1 MSEWISNRPMSR
13 VLADP
18 QSAQLIEEL
27 RRYYGLGQVQPA
39 EKAEIEVGI
48 ERITA
53 MLKEGRLKVFKS
65 CKALVEEFG
74 LYHYPAPNPDKLVQ
88 DKPVDR
94 DNHAMDALRYAFS
107 KPVTNGFYQKQ
118 EEVKQKRVR
127 YTPMVTRT
135 QWSKSLNPTT
145 GY

>member
-1 MSEWISNRPMSR
+1 M
-13 VLADP
+13 
-18 QSAQLIEEL
+18 
-27 RRYYGLGQVQPA
+27 
-39 EKAEIEVGI
+39 
-48 ERITA
+48 
-53 MLKEGRLKVFKS
+53 
-65 CKALVEEFG
+65 EEFG